1 MATDPLKHGP
11 WPRTRLGEERDLPQA
26 APPRQS
32 TGPDLSA
39 EEYAAI
45 EAARFTRSA
54 TRVYGRLA
62 SLLVSSAYGE
72 RAERVPYV
80 ALVQQVSLGLNW
92 GFPVASF
99 PSARTFDE
107 LLQFAGGRLGLLFHY
122 HESHEQFV
130 DFMGRGVPLRLDA
143 AHNQLPKRITW
154 LGQRISEFTPKLTLP
169 SAEVLSQLVIDAT
182 ASARPAWLRYLGLS
196 PGDVRHEHEWTA
208 RFEASRLTDLAEV
221 SRRRLEAVSGTL
233 FVILVLLPA
242 LRENRQMRGDL
253 AKQFAEVLE
262 SGDAGEAA
270 KTLGSYFQA
279 YPTELGELQAPENFD
294 ELRVVREAFGLAMKT
309 RLEASL
315 CDRLASLENATPDA
329 KRKFTIGLR
338 DELDALDLRVQ
349 CPECHQAATLR
360 FGRKGN
366 MEEAF
371 SFDHT
376 QPPRSS
382 HASSVNVPTELTLM
396 LKPPDR
402 RRGDIGR
409 FPDEPKRE
417 QSRPAEPAYM
427 HNLRELVARVAVGDT
442 SPTDKGNLL
451 RVLREAKKESP
462 PDRAAFVNL
471 VNRALDALGLRIKL
485 SDGSLAK
492 LRITPGATGKG
503 FIQFKLFGYP
513 GNSRGWGQDRPTGLA
528 PLP

>member
-1 MATDPLKHGP
+1 MKGRTRIVGSDRRLSRLASIFDFAATFNLQLGLLVHYREEIDPLVDFSGKRLSQLLNRAHKCLGK
-11 WPRTRLGEERDLPQA
+11 RTPVELRMVPELLE
-26 APPRQS
+26 
-32 TGPDLSA
+32 GPDLS
-39 EEYAAI
+39 
-45 EAARFTRSA
+45 
-54 TRVYGRLA
+54 
-62 SLLVSSAYGE
+62 
-72 RAERVPYV
+72 
-80 ALVQQVSLGLNW
+80 
-92 GFPVASF
+92 SF
-99 PSARTFDE
+99 S
-107 LLQFAGGRLGLLFHY
+107 RLGSREVNAQVCAPPVVLARL
-122 HESHEQFV
+122 
-130 DFMGRGVPLRLDA
+130 GVFPTQPQPPEA
-143 AHNQLPKRITW
+143 W
-154 LGQRISEFTPKLTLP
+154 SVSFTPKYTPALLANLNGRFAIDESSRTL
-169 SAEVLSQLVIDAT
+169 L
-182 ASARPAWLRYLGLS
+182 
-196 PGDVRHEHEWTA
+196 
-208 RFEASRLTDLAEV
+208 
-221 SRRRLEAVSGTL
+221 
-233 FVILVLLPA
+233 VILVLLPA
-242 LRENRQMRGDL
+242 LRENRPMRGDL
-253 AKQFAEVLE
+253 AKQFAEVLKT
-262 SGDAGEAA
+262 GDAGEAA

-279 YPTELGELQAPENFD
+279 YPTELGELQAPDNFD

-442 SPTDKGNLL
+442 SPTDKGDLL

-513 GNSRGWGQDRPTGLA
+513 GSSRGWGQDRPTGLA